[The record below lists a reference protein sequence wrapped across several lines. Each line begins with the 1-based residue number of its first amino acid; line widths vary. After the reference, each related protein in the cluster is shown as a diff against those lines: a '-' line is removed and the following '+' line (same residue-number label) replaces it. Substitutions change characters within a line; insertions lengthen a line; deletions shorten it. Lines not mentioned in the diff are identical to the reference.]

1 MTIAKLEKK
10 KEDSIDKV
18 ANATIASQIWSHD
31 RNMDMEDHPYEF
43 YTVRHSKFPIASTEN
58 INRDGEFWMADR
70 VDTNVV
76 EILS

>member
-31 RNMDMEDHPYEF
+31 RNMDMEDHIPSIWVFHGKEPYWQ
-43 YTVRHSKFPIASTEN
+43 RKDS
-58 INRDGEFWMADR
+58 
-70 VDTNVV
+70 
-76 EILS
+76 